1 MVLYKKIA
9 ILKRIS
15 IKATLN
21 EANKRYGGRD
31 TDYLFAPNC
40 SGGELYEQWNHTAPC
55 TLVLTCTY
63 RLTLSLL
70 PKLTPQEFH
79 SFTRRNHHRIAM
91 HRFAAVRACC
101 FWCAKETLAHNFT
114 LKKMHMQHVRAIQ
127 CCTTFR
133 FRLLPPFRPLPA
145 CN

>member
-1 MVLYKKIA
+1 MFLYEKSA
-9 ILKRIS
+9 TLKRIY
-15 IKATLN
+15 INATLS
-21 EANKRYGGRD
+21 EPKKRYCVRD

-40 SGGELYEQWNHTAPC
+40 SGGELCVRRNHTR
-55 TLVLTCTY
+55 VLTCTH
-63 RLTLSLL
+63 RLTDSLTM
-70 PKLTPQEFH
+70 PKLTPREFH

-91 HRFAAVRACC
+91 HRLAAARACC
-101 FWCAKETLAHNFT
+101 FCFWGAKETLAHNFT